1 MSDLNNDKETQ
12 ENTNNSTNLFKN
24 IINFIISVIIIIFI
38 ILFYFSNS
46 SLILF
51 VCKLAQSNILPTEE
65 TCYPYTNI
73 KPNIEQIKINIFNNN
88 NNTEP
93 KTSMK
98 IEFPYNEYNAS
109 NKILDMFRNYKEK
122 QNSNFLANYFISI
135 IESLINLNYSAI
147 NTIMNSINELIPE
160 NIIIYFGPII
170 ISFLLVILLFVNIFY
185 FIYLWFSK
193 MYWLFKKNVSNLDD
207 TKPIWEDV
215 SLTNPVDWCAG
226 FWLVVIFIILLCI
239 GLPILSIIPF
249 LSLLW
254 CLFSCIAYKS
264 QIDNKLIS
272 SFDIIKDVL
281 KYYKLTFTGVISFFI
296 ISLAFSNLGSIP
308 GIFSIIILLL
318 IYFGI
323 ISIDIFNPI
332 NEPNLTKLVNYKQ
345 AIKTC
350 SNIGIKNNK
359 QHGLLYDI
367 FIGKGGGNNL
377 IKQLKKI
384 NKIM

>member
-73 KPNIEQIKINIFNNN
+73 KPNIEQIKINIFN

-170 ISFLLVILLFVNIFY
+170 ISFLLVILLFVNI
-185 FIYLWFSK
+185 FSK

-296 ISLAFSNLGSIP
+296 ISLAFSSA
-308 GIFSIIILLL
+308 IFL
-318 IYFGI
+318 
-323 ISIDIFNPI
+323 
-332 NEPNLTKLVNYKQ
+332 
-345 AIKTC
+345 
-350 SNIGIKNNK
+350 
-359 QHGLLYDI
+359 
-367 FIGKGGGNNL
+367 
-377 IKQLKKI
+377 
-384 NKIM
+384 

>member
-73 KPNIEQIKINIFNNN
+73 KPNIEQIKINIFN